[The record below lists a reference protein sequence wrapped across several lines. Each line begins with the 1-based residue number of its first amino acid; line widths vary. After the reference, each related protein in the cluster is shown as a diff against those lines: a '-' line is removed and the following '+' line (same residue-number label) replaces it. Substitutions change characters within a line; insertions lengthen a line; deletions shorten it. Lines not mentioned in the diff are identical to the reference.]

1 MIWVQLINGQME
13 GMMLF
18 FIAAGLT
25 LIFGVSRI
33 VNFAHGSLY
42 MLGAFFIFT
51 LVLLFAQD
59 TIDGFFTSVLR
70 AGIGVAVVGL
80 ISAIWALRRVNS
92 LDDLMQLIIT
102 IALVLIIR
110 DVVRWIWA
118 QTAFLFPCLTP

>member
-1 MIWVQLINGQME
+1 
-13 GMMLF
+13 MLF